1 MFITN
6 SRYLK
11 LIDHLADYLRTCC
24 LTAYCVVNMTSSNNR
39 TKLQVTRE
47 LSGAAF
53 VFEKA
58 AEQWAN
64 IDETADLPEALYIAP
79 QALAYIP
86 MLLRSLE
93 GYIIEI
99 QEANALKEKYGEIY
113 EFAELCQKQ
122 VTYFNSIFEAVTS
135 SGKFPT
141 RDEKYR
147 LAAEKCGGL
156 PIEVAVK
163 ELLQEAIN
171 LATLLSDED
180 GLKSEL
186 QAAFDKVDKL
196 KPSLTQTPKG
206 TISVNHYGRGNQ
218 FYHGGRGHQNHCE
231 GGIQITGDNATNN
244 LTKEY
249 V

>member
-1 MFITN
+1 
-6 SRYLK
+6 
-11 LIDHLADYLRTCC
+11 
-24 LTAYCVVNMTSSNNR
+24 MTSSNNW

-93 GYIIEI
+93 
-99 QEANALKEKYGEIY
+99 
-113 EFAELCQKQ
+113 

-135 SGKFPT
+135 PSKFPT

-147 LAAEKCGGL
+147 LAAEKYGGI
-156 PIEVAVK
+156 PIEAAVR
-163 ELLQEAIN
+163 ELLHEAIN
-171 LATLLSDED
+171 SVEVLSDED
-180 GLKSEL
+180 GLKSAL
-186 QAAFDKVDKL
+186 QAQFDKVDKL
-196 KPSLTQTPKG
+196 KPSLTQNPKG

-249 V
+249 D